1 MKPKQKGFLDA
12 SCWVAATLSRAG
24 GSRFI
29 LALAKEGHIEVLAT
43 KRIVIQTVKAL
54 GKKYGN
60 DELRDF
66 LRLLSN
72 VSPTIVEDPTDE
84 EGTRW
89 SDLTHE
95 DDCHVLAG
103 AQKGGADVLVSLDR
117 KHVVTEKV
125 ASRFHV
131 PAMTTKEFL
140 DWFIQRAE
148 EEPYVTR
155 G

>member
-1 MKPKQKGFLDA
+1 MRTKQKVFLDA
-12 SCWVAATLSRAG
+12 CCWVAGTLSRIG

-29 LALAKEGHIEVLAT
+29 LALAKEGHIEILAT
-43 KRIVIQTVKAL
+43 KRIVVQTVKAL
-54 GKKYGN
+54 GKKYGD

-66 LRLLSN
+66 LKLFSN
-72 VSPTIVEDPTDE
+72 VSPTIVEDATDE
-84 EGTRW
+84 EGARW

-103 AQKGGADVLVSLDR
+103 AMKGKADILVSLDR

-125 ASRFHV
+125 VARFPIPV
-131 PAMTTKEFL
+131 MTTKEFL
-140 DWFIQRAE
+140 DWFMERTE
-148 EEPYVTR
+148 

>member
-1 MKPKQKGFLDA
+1 MKPKQKVFLDA
-12 SCWVAATLSRAG
+12 SCWVAATLSRVG

-29 LALAKEGHIEVLAT
+29 LALSREGHVEVIAT

-54 GKKYGN
+54 GKKYGE

-66 LRLLSN
+66 LKLLSN
-72 VSPTIVEDPTDE
+72 VSPIIVEDATE
-84 EGTRW
+84 EEEAHW
-89 SDLTHE
+89 SDVTHE

-125 ASRFHV
+125 AKRFPV
-131 PAMTTKEFL
+131 PTMTTKEFL
-140 DWFIQRAE
+140 DWFMERIE
-148 EEPYVTR
+148 D
-155 G
+155 